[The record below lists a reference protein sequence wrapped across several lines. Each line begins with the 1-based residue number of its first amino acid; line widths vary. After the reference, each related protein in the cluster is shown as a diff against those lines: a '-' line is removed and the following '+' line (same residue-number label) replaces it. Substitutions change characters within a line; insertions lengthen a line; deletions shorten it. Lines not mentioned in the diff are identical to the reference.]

1 MAEDADR
8 STTKDSEL
16 IYWSTHMDDT
26 GNSDKTGSNKGTSVN
41 VRGKGRED
49 KKQRQLLEELF
60 CEAEK

>member
-1 MAEDADR
+1 
-8 STTKDSEL
+8 
-16 IYWSTHMDDT
+16 MDDM

-41 VRGKGRED
+41 VRGEGRED

>member
-16 IYWSTHMDDT
+16 IYWSTHMDDM

-41 VRGKGRED
+41 FRGKGRED
-49 KKQRQLLEELF
+49 KKQRQFLEELF